1 MSEILLKAACSH
13 QEGEKKMF
21 RWYDVPEQIEQLEE
35 KHSRRSLKEYKLRIL
50 SVIFQTRSLKPLF
63 KQKRIED
70 YIERRRS

>member
-1 MSEILLKAACSH
+1 
-13 QEGEKKMF
+13 MF